1 MFGESIPK
9 EITSRHSG
17 INSEDR
23 LDMFKDY
30 MKRKSTEKPADV
42 LKTTISAAMA
52 GGLAGHAMDGTKEAL
67 KKKLLTIVS
76 SNPNSIVSKAQRMAL
91 DILGDTPVIRKY
103 TKTKLIAMLAGIG
116 AVYGFNRS
124 MTSAR
129 EQDRAKSIKGN
140 TKKLR
145 RELAIRLSE
154 AG

>member
-9 EITSRHSG
+9 EITSKHSG
-17 INSEDR
+17 IGPESR
-23 LDMFKDY
+23 LDMFQEY
-30 MKRKSTEKPADV
+30 MKRKATEKPVDIV
-42 LKTTISAAMA
+42 KSTVSAAMA
-52 GGLAGHAMDGTKEAL
+52 GGFFGHALDETKEAV
-67 KKKLLTIVS
+67 KKKLLTMVS
-76 SNPNSIVSKAQRMAL
+76 SNPHNIVSKAQKMAL

-124 MTSAR
+124 MTSAM

-154 AG
+154 Q